1 MSILNL
7 LAWLVLIALALPAV
21 LACGYLLLHTLLSAE
36 PRPLPRSSRKTR
48 FDLIVP
54 AHNEVQGIAATVA
67 NLRQIDWP
75 PDRFRILVVADNC
88 TDDTAAVAAASGA
101 TVLER
106 HDPTLR
112 GKGYALKY
120 AFAHSREEG
129 WADAV
134 AIVDADAKVSR
145 NLLESFACRL
155 EQGASAIQADYGVL
169 NATAAWRTRL
179 MAIAMGAYHIVRS
192 RARERLRLSSGL
204 VGNGWCVTHAL
215 LREVGYN
222 AFSLTEDMEFG
233 IDLGLA
239 GHRVY
244 YAGEAHADQDMLT
257 DGGPSAG
264 KQRQRWE
271 HGRFQLIRSR
281 TLPLLRAAVRRRSA
295 VCLNLA
301 LDLIVLPLSYVALN
315 VFALLLLAG
324 GLQWWTGAY
333 LGWLY
338 VSLGC
343 VLCLVLYVVRGW
355 QLSNTGV
362 RGLLDLAGAPAF
374 VIWKVLLMIGRQHSA
389 EWVRTERKSP

>member
-7 LAWLVLIALALPAV
+7 LAGLMLSALALPAL

-36 PRPLPRSSRKTR
+36 LRPLPPSSRRLR
-48 FDLIVP
+48 FDVIVP
-54 AHNEVQGIAATVA
+54 AHNEASGLAATIA
-67 NLRQIDWP
+67 NLRLIDWP
-75 PDRFRILVVADNC
+75 RDLFRILVVADNC

-101 TVLER
+101 TVIER
-106 HDPTLR
+106 NDPALR

-120 AFAHSREEG
+120 AFARSREEG
-129 WADAV
+129 FADAV
-134 AIVDADAKVSR
+134 AIVDADARVSP
-145 NLLESFACRL
+145 NLLESFARRI

-192 RARERLRLSSGL
+192 RARERLHLSSGI

-215 LREVGYN
+215 LEQVGYN

-233 IDLGLA
+233 IDLGMA
-239 GHRVY
+239 GHRVH

-257 DGGPSAG
+257 DGGPSAR

-271 HGRFQLIRSR
+271 DGRFQLIRSR
-281 TLPLLRAAVRRRSA
+281 TLPLLRAAIRRRSA

-315 VFALLLLAG
+315 VCVLLVLSAL
-324 GLQWWTGAY
+324 LQWWTGVYAGWVY
-333 LGWLY
+333 L
-338 VSLGC
+338 SLGC
-343 VLCLVLYVVRGW
+343 MLCLLLYVLRGW
-355 QLSNTGV
+355 QLSHTGV
-362 RGLLDLAGAPAF
+362 RGLLDLVGAPAF
-374 VIWKVLLMIGRQHSA
+374 VAWKVLLMIGRQHSS

>member
-7 LAWLVLIALALPAV
+7 LAWLILIALALPAL
-21 LACGYLLLHTLLSAE
+21 LACAYLLLHTLLSGE
-36 PRPLPRSSRKTR
+36 PRPLPPSSRKIR
-48 FDLIVP
+48 FDLVVP
-54 AHNEVQGIAATVA
+54 AHNEAQGIAATLS
-67 NLRQIDWP
+67 NLRLIDWP

-88 TDDTAAVAAASGA
+88 TDSTAAVAAAGGA

-106 HDPTLR
+106 DDPAHR

-120 AFAHSREEG
+120 AFAHSREKG

-134 AIVDADAKVSR
+134 AIVDADARVSP
-145 NLLESFACRL
+145 NLLESFACRI

-169 NATAAWRTRL
+169 NAAAAGRTRL

-192 RARERLRLSSGL
+192 RARERLHLSSGL

-215 LREVGYN
+215 LAQVGYN

-239 GHRVY
+239 GHRVH

-257 DGGPSAG
+257 DGGPSAR

-271 HGRFQLIRSR
+271 QGRFQLIRSR
-281 TLPLLRAAVRRRSA
+281 TLPLLRAAVQRRSA

-315 VFALLLLAG
+315 VFALLLLAAL
-324 GLQWWTGAY
+324 LQWWTGAY
-333 LGWLY
+333 LEWLY
-338 VSLGC
+338 LSLGC
-343 VLCLVLYVVRGW
+343 LMCLALYVFRGW
-355 QLSNTGV
+355 QLSHTGV

-374 VIWKVLLMIGRQHSA
+374 VAWKVVLMIGRQRSA